1 MSQNETNGSNGH
13 GVIEPAAEQAIEN
26 VIIIGSGPS
35 GLTAGLYTARANLN
49 PLLITGNE
57 IGGQVAI
64 TYEVE
69 NYPGFPESLSGPDL
83 VEKMQK
89 QAEKFGCRIEYDYVD
104 RVDFEQFPFTVHTA
118 NEMEYKAK
126 AIIISTGASSR
137 KLDVPGEKELTG
149 RGVSYC
155 ATCDGFFFRGREVV
169 VVGGGDSAAEEALFL
184 TRFASK
190 VTLIHR
196 RNSLRASQILQ
207 KRIFEH
213 EKINVIWDTVITSIN
228 DDRIEA
234 VVAQVLGQ
242 PGSATF
248 LHDLGALLD
257 APSVE
262 NHDRD
267 GEAAVLGAPPARRPV
282 RATLFLESAITEEC
296 HQAFSRQRRVHILQ
310 PGEPQIAAFGD
321 RAGRVRP
328 GMATQRYRGPTL
340 LIDGIGVEVRDQ
352 TRQARL
358 AAVVAS
364 TLGGGYI
371 ACQCVHRFDRGH
383 AVPLPHEPAA
393 CRPGQRVGQQI
404 THEGWHHV
412 ERAAGVAFGRLF
424 EIIGAQ
430 WAAASVDAPGIGHM
444 RHYAHGRAGHPVG
457 CSQQRMGRGF
467 VCYTPLRDQT
477 LH

>member
-13 GVIEPAAEQAIEN
+13 GVIEPAAERAIEN

-35 GLTAGLYTARANLN
+35 GLTAGLYAARANLN

-228 DDRIEA
+228 DDNGSGGVTSVSLQNIKT
-234 VVAQVLGQ
+234 
-242 PGSATF
+242 SATSTLPTGGVF
-248 LHDLGALLD
+248 IFVGHLPNSSLFEGKVAMDEESYLLTDKLMRTNIAGVFAAGEIQDKRFKQVATSVGQGCAAAMEVEKYLADL
-257 APSVE
+257 E
-262 NHDRD
+262 DRAYP
-267 GEAAVLGAPPARRPV
+267 GHTAPPA
-282 RATLFLESAITEEC
+282 T
-296 HQAFSRQRRVHILQ
+296 
-310 PGEPQIAAFGD
+310 IAVTA
-321 RAGRVRP
+321 
-328 GMATQRYRGPTL
+328 
-340 LIDGIGVEVRDQ
+340 
-352 TRQARL
+352 
-358 AAVVAS
+358 
-364 TLGGGYI
+364 
-371 ACQCVHRFDRGH
+371 
-383 AVPLPHEPAA
+383 
-393 CRPGQRVGQQI
+393 
-404 THEGWHHV
+404 
-412 ERAAGVAFGRLF
+412 
-424 EIIGAQ
+424 
-430 WAAASVDAPGIGHM
+430 
-444 RHYAHGRAGHPVG
+444 
-457 CSQQRMGRGF
+457 
-467 VCYTPLRDQT
+467 
-477 LH
+477 

>member
-1 MSQNETNGSNGH
+1 M
-13 GVIEPAAEQAIEN
+13 EN

-228 DDRIEA
+228 DDNGSGGVTSVSLQNIKT
-234 VVAQVLGQ
+234 
-242 PGSATF
+242 SATSTLPTGGVF
-248 LHDLGALLD
+248 IFVGHLPNSSLFEGKVAMDEESYLLTDKLMRTNIAGVFAAGEIQDKRFKQVATSVGQGCAAAMEVEKYLADL
-257 APSVE
+257 E
-262 NHDRD
+262 
-267 GEAAVLGAPPARRPV
+267 
-282 RATLFLESAITEEC
+282 
-296 HQAFSRQRRVHILQ
+296 
-310 PGEPQIAAFGD
+310 D
-321 RAGRVRP
+321 RAYP
-328 GMATQRYRGPTL
+328 
-340 LIDGIGVEVRDQ
+340 
-352 TRQARL
+352 
-358 AAVVAS
+358 
-364 TLGGGYI
+364 
-371 ACQCVHRFDRGH
+371 GH
-383 AVPLPHEPAA
+383 AAAPA
-393 CRPGQRVGQQI
+393 
-404 THEGWHHV
+404 
-412 ERAAGVAFGRLF
+412 
-424 EIIGAQ
+424 IIAVT
-430 WAAASVDAPGIGHM
+430 A
-444 RHYAHGRAGHPVG
+444 
-457 CSQQRMGRGF
+457 
-467 VCYTPLRDQT
+467 
-477 LH
+477 